1 MKILKYDLCDM
12 VNHGT
17 EEEPLWEEV
26 HTSVEMGWS
35 EENERIAAGE
45 AADGVY
51 AVLELSD
58 PAVAP
63 PTRLDTME
71 AQLTYTAMMTDT
83 LLEV

>member
-1 MKILKYDLCDM
+1 MKTLKYDLCDM

-17 EEEPLWEEV
+17 EEEPVWEEV
-26 HTSVEMGWS
+26 RTSVELDWS
-35 EENERIAAGE
+35 EENERIAAAE

-51 AVLELSD
+51 TVLELPD
-58 PAVAP
+58 PAVASP
-63 PTRLDTME
+63 SRLDTME